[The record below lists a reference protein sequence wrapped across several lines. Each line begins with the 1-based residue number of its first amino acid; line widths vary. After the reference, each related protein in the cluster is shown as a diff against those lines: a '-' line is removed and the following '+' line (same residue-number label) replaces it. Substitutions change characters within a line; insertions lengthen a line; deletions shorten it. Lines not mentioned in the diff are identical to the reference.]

1 MQIWAGALSGL
12 LIAFAIGAAFVAV
25 FYTKLSNLW
34 QNTEAIWEGVFSIVA
49 SIVILIMGV
58 AFL

>member
-1 MQIWAGALSGL
+1 MTLCSPFQIWAGAAAGGF
-12 LIAFAIGAAFVAV
+12 IALAIGAAFVAV

-49 SIVILIMGV
+49 SLIM
-58 AFL
+58 